1 MCYVKP
7 LKVKKIKDK
16 EAEMENGIKAFYD
29 KSVGKIRIGDK
40 VLVYGNLIID
50 KVNNSKVI

>member
-7 LKVKKIKDK
+7 LKIKKIKGK
-16 EAEMENGIKAFYD
+16 EVEMENGIKAFYD
-29 KSVGKIRIGDK
+29 KSVGKIKTGDK
-40 VLVYGNLIID
+40 VLVYGNLIVD